1 MILNARQNGFYLDL
15 PIDFFSPEISKKY
28 EKYYSSL
35 VLPYPTIF
43 DFMSSTIQAV
53 NFPGFD
59 STLLTQTRPY
69 GKKQDIQSSIPIED
83 QFSKRLEITFKLTDA
98 YLNYFI
104 FLDSALQYLDR
115 EATDPENTQNSLGTA
130 SSFSPKPEVNHPY
143 FNPMRL
149 TLLNNEGY
157 GVASIII
164 NRPMLTKISDFHLSY
179 SSISPQI
186 TTFSTVFNYF
196 NFDLELEF

>member
-104 FLDSALQYLDR
+104 FRFHINIPSRFSVAWKHQYYEYLRLHLQ
-115 EATDPENTQNSLGTA
+115 
-130 SSFSPKPEVNHPY
+130 
-143 FNPMRL
+143 
-149 TLLNNEGY
+149 
-157 GVASIII
+157 
-164 NRPMLTKISDFHLSY
+164 
-179 SSISPQI
+179 
-186 TTFSTVFNYF
+186 
-196 NFDLELEF
+196 FD